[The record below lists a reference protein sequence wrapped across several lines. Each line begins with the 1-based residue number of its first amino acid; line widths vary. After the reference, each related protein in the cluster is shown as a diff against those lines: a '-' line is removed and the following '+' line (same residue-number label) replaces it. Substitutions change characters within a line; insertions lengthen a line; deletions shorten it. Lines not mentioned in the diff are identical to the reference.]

1 MPGPQHK
8 LLQLG
13 HDNAVVNLVPTIH
26 NQVASHGIHGIE
38 LAAGVGGTQHRLVV
52 GAGSNRMC
60 EAGNGRIAR
69 ARSVNGGDIG
79 VFARNARPLWKPTEP
94 AAPMD
99 TTTQGISEKRASEA
113 SAERSSSTSSVVKL
127 VPRRPLISVRLGLTS
142 SGLTSDLSAASSEGA
157 RGIEQHLGAGVL
169 CNARDLWRSS
179 PPSTPRGSEPDMVT
193 TSALPASSANLAVKA
208 SSSSGASSGRSRATR
223 SGCQHE
229 GC

>member
-38 LAAGVGGTQHRLVV
+38 FAAGVGGTQHRLVV
-52 GAGSNRMC
+52 GSGSNRMC

-79 VFARNARPLWKPTEP
+79 GLGAERTAVMETNGAGSAI
-94 AAPMD
+94 D

-142 SGLTSDLSAASSEGA
+142 SGLTSDLSAASSEA
-157 RGIEQHLGAGVL
+157 PEV
-169 CNARDLWRSS
+169 SS
-179 PPSTPRGSEPDMVT
+179 STL
-193 TSALPASSANLAVKA
+193 APASLQ
-208 SSSSGASSGRSRATR
+208 
-223 SGCQHE
+223 CP
-229 GC
+229 

>member
-60 EAGNGRIAR
+60 EAAMVESPEPVALTAGI
-69 ARSVNGGDIG
+69 SG
-79 VFARNARPLWKPTEP
+79 VLARNARPLWKPTEP

-142 SGLTSDLSAASSEGA
+142 SGLTSDLSAASSERPRYQA
-157 RGIEQHLGAGVL
+157 AP
-169 CNARDLWRSS
+169 WR
-179 PPSTPRGSEPDMVT
+179 R
-193 TSALPASSANLAVKA
+193 
-208 SSSSGASSGRSRATR
+208 RSQQ
-223 SGCQHE
+223 CP
-229 GC
+229 

>member
-79 VFARNARPLWKPTEP
+79 RL
-94 AAPMD
+94 
-99 TTTQGISEKRASEA
+99 G
-113 SAERSSSTSSVVKL
+113 AERTAVMETNGAGSAHGYDDPGDIGEAGVRGERGTEL
-127 VPRRPLISVRLGLTS
+127 VHIVGGKARAQKAVDLGQVRLDQLRLDLGLERS
-142 SGLTSDLSAASSEGA
+142 LERGA
-157 RGIEQHLGAGVL
+157 RGIEQHLGTGVL
-169 CNARDLWRSS
+169 SNARDLGVVVRLDAAGQRTRDGNDIG
-179 PPSTPRGSEPDMVT
+179 P
-193 TSALPASSANLAVKA
+193 LLASSANLAVKA
-208 SSSSGASSGRSRATR
+208 SSSSGAIVGPLSSNSVWLPA
-223 SGCQHE
+223 
-229 GC
+229 